1 MNDLEESM
9 RALAKAKRRKKELK
23 TQIRA
28 LYEEYKLVKTEIKE
42 YQERIEKWISSR
54 EYSGFVDTIK
64 LEAPLKF
71 PLPSD
76 RKNHNRENQGG

>member
-23 TQIRA
+23 TQMRA

-42 YQERIEKWISSR
+42 HEEHIEKAISSR
-54 EYSGFVDTIK
+54 EYSGFLDTIK
-64 LEAPLKF
+64 LEAPLEF
-71 PLPSD
+71 PMPSD
-76 RKNHNRENQGG
+76 QQNRDHKT